1 MQIKGGAG
9 IRGHDTDELML
20 GGQSACCRWHRIL
33 LPAFENKVDR
43 PSGSDFIYVLCM
55 TCEWHLDHFCIAHGE
70 NERRWLRR
78 PGRGACV
85 GRRSWP
91 AGTGERWGRGLR
103 SARRTRAQVVRAR
116 VARGGSAT
124 DGREE
129 DGVTDAVMSRPD
141 LSFFCSCVVLR
152 HHQIDL

>member
-1 MQIKGGAG
+1 MGKTSGGGCVGQGAVRVLAG
-9 IRGHDTDELML
+9 D
-20 GGQSACCRWHRIL
+20 
-33 LPAFENKVDR
+33 
-43 PSGSDFIYVLCM
+43 
-55 TCEWHLDHFCIAHGE
+55 
-70 NERRWLRR
+70 
-78 PGRGACV
+78 PGRLV
-85 GRRSWP
+85 PS
-91 AGTGERWGRGLR
+91 GTGERWGRGLR